1 MVIHHHHQTII
12 ILHTTHTIFLYNSR
26 CQPWHM
32 MIHDRK
38 TFYSYKIMCPKEL
51 KGVEKDIKATEIII
65 RYIDLPEDQYRI
77 GRTKVDRKKIKR
89 K

>member
-1 MVIHHHHQTII
+1 
-12 ILHTTHTIFLYNSR
+12 
-26 CQPWHM
+26 M

-77 GRTKVDRKKIKR
+77 GRTKVDRKK
-89 K
+89 

>member
-1 MVIHHHHQTII
+1 
-12 ILHTTHTIFLYNSR
+12 
-26 CQPWHM
+26 
-32 MIHDRK
+32 
-38 TFYSYKIMCPKEL
+38 MCPKEL